1 MVIEKVY
8 RYCRILS
15 FFLCQFANSFFLHM
29 TCSPFIVRPDDKKKG
44 KSVHSGEK
52 REIRCKAFE
61 GAASIKKTINA
72 FGGEGTSAAVPA
84 RKKSRRLLVGSFPMY
99 CRRLAF
105 IAVS

>member
-29 TCSPFIVRPDDKKKG
+29 TCSPFIVRPDDKKKENLYIR
-44 KSVHSGEK
+44 EK

-61 GAASIKKTINA
+61 GAASIKKTIDA

-84 RKKSRRLLVGSFPMY
+84 RKKAADFLSA
-99 CRRLAF
+99 AF
-105 IAVS
+105 QCIVDV